1 MSYATQPQIVIAC
14 GGQVAFD
21 QLFDHNGDGAAD
33 ASVVAQAQTAADSL
47 INSYL
52 RFVTSPSLVLQT
64 LAADEA
70 VFYARK
76 IRPAL
81 GVTADD
87 TAQRDQRMK
96 MLADMRDGKVRPDE
110 PVVVASS
117 DAGSK
122 AVLVENCSPMSRA
135 NSKGSI
141 W

>member
-1 MSYATQPQIVIAC
+1 MSYATQAQIVIAC

-21 QLFDHNGDGAAD
+21 QLFDYDGDQVAD
-33 ASVVAQAQTAADSL
+33 VDVIAQAQTAADAL

-52 RFVTSPSLVLQT
+52 RFVTNPSLVLQM

-70 VFYARK
+70 IYCARK
-76 IRPAL
+76 YRPAL
-81 GVTADD
+81 GATEDD
-87 TAQRDQRMK
+87 HAQHKARRE
-96 MLADMRDGKVRPDE
+96 MLADMRDGKIRPDE

-122 AVLVENCSPMSRA
+122 AIFVENCSPMSRA